1 MPFTRAGQLARST
14 TTARL
19 TDPLGLVAE
28 NLRTIAH
35 GVLPVLDRPSYGRDD
50 PAERGAR
57 VIGLITLSDLAR
69 VTGVLVRQPGAAV
82 PVPGPFGTNGHGANG
97 HSGSNGFHVNG
108 SHPLSSADAAV
119 GPFQNPAA
127 PAGRSLPSLTARDV
141 MRADVPFVPDV
152 FTLENTLLTLDRYGL
167 DALPVVSGV
176 GGYLGVVT
184 RADVISAMYGAVR
197 PPSVGG
203 MATPFGVYLTDGR
216 LSGGVEKWALAVSGV
231 VMAFGY
237 ELADRLPPLLL
248 SALNPRWAMM
258 WNSGQL
264 AAAND
269 PTSLFNLGATAVGLL
284 IFLLFIR
291 LQPLAG
297 YHAAEHQTVW
307 AMERGLPLEPEFVG
321 KMPRPHPRCGTNLV
335 ALGIMISIMVDHL
348 PDPSSGNIIIVL
360 LFTFFFWRSF
370 GGFLQEYFTTRPASR
385 KQLESGIRA
394 GKQLMERYQQEP
406 SMGAPLPLMLLNSG
420 IFFTVIGVWAT
431 MTALDSGFNLA
442 ARWMAAH

>member
-28 NLRTIAH
+28 NLRTIGH
-35 GVLPVLDRPSYGRDD
+35 GVLPVLDRPTYGRED

-57 VIGLITLSDLAR
+57 VIGLITLADLAR
-69 VTGVLVRQPGAAV
+69 VTGTLVRQPGAAV
-82 PVPGPFGTNGHGANG
+82 PVPGPFGTNGHGMNG
-97 HSGSNGFHVNG
+97 IAGTNGYHANG
-108 SHPLSSADAAV
+108 SHLLAAPDSGP
-119 GPFQNPAA
+119 GPFQKLGETPT
-127 PAGRSLPSLTARDV
+127 RELPPLTARDV
-141 MRADVPFVPDV
+141 MRADVPFVPDL
-152 FTLENTLLTLDRYGL
+152 FSLENTLLTFDRYGL

-176 GGYLGVVT
+176 GNYLGVVT
-184 RADVISAMYGAVR
+184 RADVISALYGAVK
-197 PPSVGG
+197 PPTVGG

-216 LSGGVEKWALAVSGV
+216 LSGGVEKWALALSGV
-231 VMAFGY
+231 VLAFGY
-237 ELADRLPPLLL
+237 ELAARLPPFLL
-248 SALNPRWAMM
+248 SAINPSWAMM

-269 PTSLFNLGATAVGLL
+269 PSSLFNLGATLIGLL
-284 IFLLFIR
+284 IFLVFIR

-307 AMERGLPLEPEFVG
+307 AMERGLPLEPEIVG

-348 PDPSSGNIIIVL
+348 PDPSAGNILLVL
-360 LFTFFFWRSF
+360 VVTFFFWRTF
-370 GGFLQEYFTTRPASR
+370 GEFLQENFTTRPASR

-394 GKQLMERYQQEP
+394 GKQLTERYQQQP
-406 SMGAPLPLMLLNSG
+406 SLGAPLPLMLLNSG
-420 IFFTVIGVWAT
+420 IFFTVIGVWVT
-431 MTALDSGFNLA
+431 MTVVDSGVDA
-442 ARWMAAH
+442 AAHWLSAH